1 MKALIAG
8 VAVITGV
15 AAFVLSTSEVEA
27 QAYRCGNVYQDRP
40 CDGNLSAKP
49 VSGASQSSR
58 STSSAGS
65 VRTTNAICAQR
76 GADSLKIV
84 WAREGGVTEEKAV
97 ADESGSGQRKLIAD
111 VYRVRGAAPEVRARI
126 EAECKAE
133 MEERAKAIALH
144 DSMVRAGV
152 LPAGPISPAGP
163 SEAEIA
169 AQRMAAARQAE
180 DAERRAEARE
190 LKRRCERLNREL
202 ASNRSEQRGGGRT
215 EEMERLNRTRSAT
228 ERESRDAG
236 C

>member
-1 MKALIAG
+1 MKMLIAG
-8 VAVITGV
+8 VAVITVV
-15 AAFVLSTSEVEA
+15 AALVLSTSGVEA

-65 VRTTNAICAQR
+65 VRTANAVCAQR

-97 ADESGSGQRKLIAD
+97 ADGSGSGQRKLIAD
-111 VYRVRGAAPEVRARI
+111 VYRVRGGAPEVQARI
-126 EAECKAE
+126 EAECKVE

-152 LPAGPISPAGP
+152 LSPGSAAPAGP

-169 AQRMAAARQAE
+169 AQRTAAVRQAE
-180 DAERRAEARE
+180 DAQRRADAQE
-190 LKRRCERLNREL
+190 LKRKCERLNRDL
-202 ASNRSEQRGGGRT
+202 ASNRSEQRHGGGAGD
-215 EEMERLNRTRSAT
+215 MDRLNRTRLAT